1 MHRDL
6 GVCVIRPWREQDAA
20 SLAHHANSRAVWQ
33 NLRDDFPHPYTE
45 IHAAR
50 FLARAVT
57 ADPPTNF
64 AIVVGG
70 EAVGGIGYH
79 LNDDAQRSS
88 AELGYWLNESYW
100 GRGIATAAVCAM
112 TAFVF
117 SAHTQ
122 LHRIYAVPFA
132 WKCRLRARAREGGV
146 YPREIV
152 TLERDQAGSLRPSA
166 PLCNRPRTRE
176 DSSCF
181 PSVMIIVPA
190 GSSQWSP
197 MP

>member
-132 WKCRLRARAREGGV
+132 WNAASARVLEKAGF
-146 YPREIV
+146 
-152 TLERDQAGSLRPSA
+152 TLERSLRWSA
-166 PLCNRPRTRE
+166 IKQGRSAHQLLYAIGREQGRTRH
-176 DSSCF
+176 
-181 PSVMIIVPA
+181 VPDRR
-190 GSSQWSP
+190 
-197 MP
+197 